1 MSSKFRTLDRDT
13 LYLLPP
19 SVQDWLPE
27 DHLARFVVEIVDRL
41 DLSALESRYGGG
53 GKDPYHPALLLS
65 LLFYGYATGVFS
77 SRKLERAT
85 YDSVAFRFIAANAHP
100 DHDTIA
106 SFRKRFLKELRGL
119 FVQILS
125 IAQEMGLL
133 KLGHVSLD
141 GTKVRAN
148 ASKHKALSWG
158 YAKRLEEQLRG
169 EVAAL
174 LERAAEAD
182 EAQPEL
188 DIPEELKRREDRLA
202 VIEAAQAEIERRA
215 HERFAA
221 EQAAYE
227 EKLASRREQ
236 ERATG
241 RKLGGHPPKAPEAGP
256 GDKDQVNLT
265 DGGSRIMPS
274 PDGFAQCYN
283 AQSAVDVESHLV
295 VTADVSDECND
306 KRQVA
311 PALAGLDGLPA
322 VLGKPVGLLADTGY
336 FSRANVERCEA
347 AGLTPYIA
355 MGREGHNLPLAER
368 HARPPPC
375 PPDADAATRMAHRL
389 KTPEG
394 RALYARRKST
404 VETVFG
410 IVKEAMGF
418 RRFHLR
424 GLEAVRGEWTL
435 TCLAW
440 NLKRMHALS

>member
-1 MSSKFRTLDRDT
+1 
-13 LYLLPP
+13 
-19 SVQDWLPE
+19 
-27 DHLARFVVEIVDRL
+27 
-41 DLSALESRYGGG
+41 
-53 GKDPYHPALLLS
+53 
-65 LLFYGYATGVFS
+65 
-77 SRKLERAT
+77 
-85 YDSVAFRFIAANAHP
+85 
-100 DHDTIA
+100 
-106 SFRKRFLKELRGL
+106 
-119 FVQILS
+119 
-125 IAQEMGLL
+125 
-133 KLGHVSLD
+133 
-141 GTKVRAN
+141 
-148 ASKHKALSWG
+148 
-158 YAKRLEEQLRG
+158 
-169 EVAAL
+169 
-174 LERAAEAD
+174 
-182 EAQPEL
+182 
-188 DIPEELKRREDRLA
+188 
-202 VIEAAQAEIERRA
+202 
-215 HERFAA
+215 
-221 EQAAYE
+221 
-227 EKLASRREQ
+227 
-236 ERATG
+236 
-241 RKLGGHPPKAPEAGP
+241 
-256 GDKDQVNLT
+256 
-265 DGGSRIMPS
+265 MPS